1 MAIITGG
8 NQSGSSS
15 YEVLNSA
22 RFDDLAPDYLHRTP
36 SSAGTRTKYT
46 ISVWLKRSNVDDETF
61 IIAADNPN
69 NNTADL
75 LRFTVSGN
83 TGTGTS
89 DQLQYAFGKTIAG
102 NLVTNAVFRDISAW
116 YHVVVAVDTT
126 QSTASDRA
134 KIYVNGSQVTS
145 FATETYPAQNYTGD
159 MTDAGLH
166 RIAMDTTNT
175 SHGFDGYMSEFVLI
189 DGQQLTP
196 SSFGETDTNSGIWKP
211 KQISGLTFGTTGFY
225 LEFQTASALGDDT
238 SGNNNDW
245 TSVNLT
251 TTNQSADSPSN
262 NWCTGNPLY
271 VPTSAAPSDWED
283 GATVATN
290 RNTTNNW
297 GGEATFRMSSGKWY
311 WEVKV
316 GANMG
321 NGANFG
327 IFTDGQHPYNGGTG
341 TAWYSNQ
348 GLKQIDSTT
357 SSYGATYTDD
367 DILSFAY
374 DADNGILVAYKNG
387 VSQGTLF
394 SGGAGKIYV
403 PSFGIANGSLQQDFF
418 NFGNSAA
425 TIASGNSDG
434 NGYGNFEY
442 AVPSGFYALNT
453 KNLAEFG

>member
-1 MAIITGG
+1 MAIIAGAGQDGATTF
-8 NQSGSSS
+8 N
-15 YEVLNSA
+15 VPNSC
-22 RFDDLAPDYLHRTP
+22 RFDDTSTDYFNRTP

-46 ISVWLKRSNVDDETF
+46 ISVWVKRSDIGDENF

-69 NNTADL
+69 NNTADA
-75 LRFTVSGN
+75 LRFAASG
-83 TGTGTS
+83 TDKLQYMFGGTS
-89 DQLQYAFGKTIAG
+89 AG
-102 NLVTNAVFRDISAW
+102 NLITNAVFRDPFAW
-116 YHVVVAVDTT
+116 YHIVVAVDTT
-126 QSTASDRA
+126 QGTASDRA

-145 FATETYPAQNYTGD
+145 FATESYPSQNYTGD
-159 MTDAGLH
+159 MTDDGLH
-166 RIAMDTTNT
+166 RIGMDTNNTN
-175 SHGFDGYMSEFVLI
+175 HGFDGYMAEFVLI

-196 SSFGETDTNSGIWKP
+196 SSFGETDSNSGIWMP
-211 KQISGLTFGTTGFY
+211 KEISGLTFGTTGFY
-225 LEFQTASALGDDT
+225 LQFENASVLGDDT

-245 TSVNLT
+245 TAVNISS
-251 TTNQSADSPSN
+251 TNQSADAPTN

-271 VPTSAAPSDWED
+271 LPTSGEPSDWED
-283 GATVATN
+283 GALAASN
-290 RNTTNNW
+290 RQTTNNW

-357 SSYGATYTDD
+357 SSYGDTYTDN
-367 DILSFAY
+367 DILSFSY

-394 SGGAGKIYV
+394 SGGAGKTYV
-403 PSFGIANGSLQQDFF
+403 PSFGIANGALQLDYF
-418 NFGNSAA
+418 NFGNAA
-425 TIASGNSDG
+425 VAISSGNSDG

>member
-1 MAIITGG
+1 MAIIAGAGQDGATTFDV
-8 NQSGSSS
+8 S
-15 YEVLNSA
+15 NSV
-22 RFDDLAPDYLHRTP
+22 RFDSNSSEYLNQTFGTATNRKKFTLSLWIKRSELYAV
-36 SSAGTRTKYT
+36 SSETKYIMSGGT
-46 ISVWLKRSNVDDETF
+46 NASTNMNEFFFRIDTLYFNGFESSVEKFGLK
-61 IIAADNPN
+61 
-69 NNTADL
+69 
-75 LRFTVSGN
+75 
-83 TGTGTS
+83 
-89 DQLQYAFGKTIAG
+89 
-102 NLVTNAVFRDISAW
+102 TNAVFRDTSAW
-116 YHVVVAVDTT
+116 YHTVIAYDST
-126 QSTASDRA
+126 QGTASNRI
-134 KIYVNGSQVTS
+134 KLYVNGVQVTS
-145 FATETYPAQNYTGD
+145 FATEVYPTQNYEPL
-159 MTDAGLH
+159 MNSAVAHEIARNLDAKY
-166 RIAMDTTNT
+166 
-175 SHGFDGYMSEFVLI
+175 FDGYMSEICFI

-196 SSFGETDTNSGIWKP
+196 SSFGETDSNSGIWMP
-211 KQISGLTFGTTGFY
+211 KEISGLTFGNNGFY
-225 LEFQTASALGDDT
+225 LEFGNASVLGDDT

-245 TSVNLT
+245 TAVNISS
-251 TTNQSADSPSN
+251 TNQSADAPTN

-271 VPTSAAPSDWED
+271 VPTSGAPSDWED
-283 GATVATN
+283 GALAASN
-290 RNTTNNW
+290 RNTSNNW

-357 SSYGATYTDD
+357 SSYGATYTDN

-394 SGGAGKIYV
+394 SGGAGKTYV
-403 PSFGIANGSLQQDFF
+403 PSFGIANGALQLDYF
-418 NFGNSAA
+418 NFGNAA
-425 TIASGNSDG
+425 VAISSGNSDG

-442 AVPSGFYALNT
+442 AVPSGYYALNT

>member
-22 RFDDLAPDYLHRTP
+22 RFDSNSSEYLNQTF
-36 SSAGTRTKYT
+36 GTATNRKKFTLSLWVKRSELYAVNSETKYIMSGGT
-46 ISVWLKRSNVDDETF
+46 NASTNMNEFFFRIDTLYFNGFESSVEKFGLK
-61 IIAADNPN
+61 
-69 NNTADL
+69 
-75 LRFTVSGN
+75 
-83 TGTGTS
+83 
-89 DQLQYAFGKTIAG
+89 
-102 NLVTNAVFRDISAW
+102 TNAVFRDTSAW
-116 YHVVVAVDTT
+116 YHTVIAYDST
-126 QSTASDRA
+126 QGTASNRI
-134 KIYVNGSQVTS
+134 KLYVNGVQVTS
-145 FATETYPAQNYTGD
+145 FATEVYPTQNYEPL
-159 MTDAGLH
+159 MNSAVAHEIARNLDAKY
-166 RIAMDTTNT
+166 
-175 SHGFDGYMSEFVLI
+175 FDGYMSEICFI

-245 TSVNLT
+245 TTNNLD
-251 TTNQSADSPSN
+251 TTNQTADSPSN

-271 VPTSAAPSDWED
+271 VPTSGSNGVPSNWED

-290 RNTTNNW
+290 RNTSLNW
-297 GGEATFRMSSGKWY
+297 GGEATFRMQSGKWY

-316 GANMG
+316 GANMS
-321 NGANFG
+321 NGAAFG
-327 IFTDGQHPYNGGTG
+327 IFTDGAHLYNGSPGG
-341 TAWYSNQ
+341 EAWYRNS
-348 GLKQIDSTT
+348 GDKQIDQNST
-357 SSYGATYTDD
+357 SYGASYTDD
-367 DILSFAY
+367 DILSFSY

-387 VSQGTLF
+387 VSQGNLF
-394 SGGAGKIYV
+394 TAGSGKIYV
-403 PSFGIANGSLQQDFF
+403 PSFGIANGSLQQNFF

-453 KNLAEFG
+453 KNLEEFG

>member
-22 RFDDLAPDYLHRTP
+22 RFDDITPDYLHRTP

-46 ISVWLKRSNVDDETF
+46 ISVWLKRSNVGEEAYV
-61 IIAADNPN
+61 IAADNPD
-69 NNTADL
+69 NNTEDA
-75 LRFTVSGN
+75 LRFAPSG
-83 TGTGTS
+83 T
-89 DQLQYAFGKTIAG
+89 DQLQYMFGGSSAG
-102 NLVTNAVFRDISAW
+102 SLITNAVFRDIFAW

-126 QSTASDRA
+126 QSTASDRV

-245 TSVNLT
+245 TSVNLA
-251 TTNQSADSPSN
+251 TTNQAADAPSN

-271 VPTSAAPSDWED
+271 VPTSGSNGVPSEWED

-290 RNTTNNW
+290 RNTSLNW
-297 GGEATFRMSSGKWY
+297 GGEATFRMQSGKWY

-316 GANMG
+316 GANMA
-321 NGANFG
+321 NGASFG
-327 IFTDGQHPYNGGTG
+327 IFTDGAHLYNGSPGG
-341 TAWYSNQ
+341 EAWYLNT
-348 GLKQIDSTT
+348 GNKQIDQSN
-357 SSYGATYTDD
+357 SSYGASYTDD
-367 DILSFAY
+367 DILSFSY

-387 VSQGTLF
+387 VSQGNLF
-394 SGGAGKIYV
+394 TAGSGKIYV
-403 PSFGIANGSLQQDFF
+403 PAFTIANGSLQQDFF

>member
-1 MAIITGG
+1 
-8 NQSGSSS
+8 
-15 YEVLNSA
+15 
-22 RFDDLAPDYLHRTP
+22 
-36 SSAGTRTKYT
+36 
-46 ISVWLKRSNVDDETF
+46 
-61 IIAADNPN
+61 
-69 NNTADL
+69 
-75 LRFTVSGN
+75 
-83 TGTGTS
+83 
-89 DQLQYAFGKTIAG
+89 
-102 NLVTNAVFRDISAW
+102 
-116 YHVVVAVDTT
+116 
-126 QSTASDRA
+126 
-134 KIYVNGSQVTS
+134 
-145 FATETYPAQNYTGD
+145 
-159 MTDAGLH
+159 
-166 RIAMDTTNT
+166 
-175 SHGFDGYMSEFVLI
+175 
-189 DGQQLTP
+189 
-196 SSFGETDTNSGIWKP
+196 
-211 KQISGLTFGTTGFY
+211 
-225 LEFQTASALGDDT
+225 
-238 SGNNNDW
+238 
-245 TSVNLT
+245 
-251 TTNQSADSPSN
+251 
-262 NWCTGNPLY
+262 LY
-271 VPTSAAPSDWED
+271 VPTSGAPSDWED

-442 AVPSGFYALNT
+442 AVPSGYYALNT

>member
-46 ISVWLKRSNVDDETF
+46 ISVWLKKSNVGEEAYV
-61 IIAADNPN
+61 IAADNPD
-69 NNTADL
+69 NNTEDA
-75 LRFTVSGN
+75 LRFASSG
-83 TGTGTS
+83 T
-89 DQLQYAFGKTIAG
+89 DQLQYMFGGTTAG
-102 NLVTNAVFRDISAW
+102 NLITNAVFRDISAW

-145 FATETYPAQNYTGD
+145 FATETYPTQNYTGD

-189 DGQQLTP
+189 DGEQLTP

-225 LEFQTASALGDDT
+225 LEFQTASDLGDDT

-245 TSVNLT
+245 TSVNLA
-251 TTNQSADSPSN
+251 TTNQAADAPSN

-271 VPTSAAPSDWED
+271 VMTQYANTDWED

-290 RNTTNNW
+290 RSTGNNW
-297 GGEATFRMSSGKWY
+297 GGEATFRMESGKWY

-316 GANMG
+316 GANMA

-327 IFTDGQHPYNGGTG
+327 MWTDGPHGHADTG
-341 TAWYSNQ
+341 TVMYQNSGNK
-348 GLKQIDSTT
+348 LIDTSST
-357 SSYGATYTDD
+357 SYGASYTDD
-367 DILSFAY
+367 DILSFSY
-374 DADNGILVAYKNG
+374 DADNGILIAYKNG
-387 VSQGTLF
+387 VSQGNLF
-394 SGGAGKIYV
+394 TAGSGKIYV
-403 PSFGIANGSLQQDFF
+403 PAFTIANGSLQQDFF

-442 AVPSGFYALNT
+442 AVPSGYYALNT
-453 KNLAEFG
+453 KNLTEFG

>member
-1 MAIITGG
+1 MFGG
-8 NQSGSSS
+8 
-15 YEVLNSA
+15 
-22 RFDDLAPDYLHRTP
+22 T
-36 SSAGTRTKYT
+36 T
-46 ISVWLKRSNVDDETF
+46 
-61 IIAADNPN
+61 
-69 NNTADL
+69 
-75 LRFTVSGN
+75 
-83 TGTGTS
+83 
-89 DQLQYAFGKTIAG
+89 AG
-102 NLVTNAVFRDISAW
+102 NLITNAVFRDISAW

-126 QSTASDRA
+126 QGTASDRA
-134 KIYVNGSQVTS
+134 KIYVNGSQITS
-145 FATETYPAQNYTGD
+145 FATESYPTQNYTGD

-245 TSVNLT
+245 TSVNLA

-262 NWCTGNPLY
+262 NWCTGNPLFR
-271 VPTSAAPSDWED
+271 TSQYENADWED

-297 GGEATFRMSSGKWY
+297 SGEATFRMQSGKWY

-316 GANMG
+316 GANMA

-327 IFTDGQHPYNGGTG
+327 MWTDGPHGHADTG
-341 TAWYSNQ
+341 TVMYQNSGNK
-348 GLKQIDSTT
+348 LIDTSST
-357 SSYGATYTDD
+357 SYGASYTDD

-387 VSQGTLF
+387 VSQGNLF
-394 SGGAGKIYV
+394 TAGSGKIYV
-403 PSFGIANGSLQQDFF
+403 PAFTIANGSLQQDFF

-442 AVPSGFYALNT
+442 SVPSGYYALNT